1 MGYGILT
8 KYDKLQVV
16 LLACKLKQHF
26 LCVNCCTQSVQL
38 GQEVL
43 TFAYFNLFADYCY
56 TYYII
61 CICNFVAV
69 CRLKISKSSFND
81 SFHHVIKIKQSIHF
95 RHLLIP

>member
-16 LLACKLKQHF
+16 LLACNS
-26 LCVNCCTQSVQL
+26 CVNCCTQSVQL

-56 TYYII
+56 T
-61 CICNFVAV
+61 
-69 CRLKISKSSFND
+69 
-81 SFHHVIKIKQSIHF
+81 
-95 RHLLIP
+95 